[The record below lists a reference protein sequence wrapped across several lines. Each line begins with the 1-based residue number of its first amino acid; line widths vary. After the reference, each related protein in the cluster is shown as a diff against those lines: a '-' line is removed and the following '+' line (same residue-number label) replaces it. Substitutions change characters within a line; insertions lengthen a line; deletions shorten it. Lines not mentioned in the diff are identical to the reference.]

1 MLDITILTT
10 MLVKFEDGRES
21 LVHYDPTSK
30 KLFSS
35 DNLTDEEIFS
45 IRQEFQ
51 RSYMTVEQVE
61 NQSIMDTSF
70 YEDSLN
76 YYINQ
81 DHKL

>member
-10 MLVKFEDGRES
+10 MLVKFESGKEC
-21 LVHYDPTSK
+21 LVHYDPSSK
-30 KLFSS
+30 KVFSQ
-35 DNLTDEEIFS
+35 DNLTTEEIFLL
-45 IRQEFQ
+45 RQEFQ
-51 RSYMTVEQVE
+51 KSFSTVEHVE
-61 NQSIMDTSF
+61 SPSIMDTSF